1 MFDRLLKIRYLI
13 VVVVVLAVMH
23 ALAFLV
29 MAAQI
34 GARAYWHV
42 LHETRDA
49 PGDRDARPGLEL
61 LHSMDF
67 LFVALVFIV
76 LALGIARLFLLDPK
90 ATRTIE
96 LPSWLQIDSITALKV
111 LLWETILTTLL
122 IASLSE
128 LSGALFAKLEWSA
141 LVTPVAILILALSLY
156 LMKKH

>member
-1 MFDRLLKIRYLI
+1 MFDRLLKIRYLTI
-13 VVVVVLAVMH
+13 VVVILAVLH

-34 GARAYWHV
+34 GVRAYWHV
-42 LHETRDA
+42 LHD
-49 PGDRDARPGLEL
+49 PGTVDRDARPGLEL

-76 LALGIARLFLLDPK
+76 LALGIARLFLFDPK
-90 ATRTIE
+90 AMRTME